1 MKPII
6 DALRGRAIRLLAPAK
21 NWLDSRPGCW
31 MLLLWCLSVL
41 SLLSV
46 SSLLRLLMSAAG
58 LKA

>member
-1 MKPII
+1 
-6 DALRGRAIRLLAPAK
+6 
-21 NWLDSRPGCW
+21 

-58 LKA
+58 LRA